1 MATGICCAPV
11 RRSRATPRRLT
22 DPPVGHRSSSWRWRS
37 MRQRYQG
44 SVRPYDV
51 VAWQSRADATVLAI
65 SLKRRP
71 AQGPARGIGSR
82 DAAYRTLTYVNI
94 VDTHSHRRR
103 DPSFLLARSLPMN
116 VRALVF
122 GFAFAVAVTGGAY
135 AAPPPQQQPY
145 QPQRTTPSL
154 SLYGR
159 NPIPLRSIPEMQTSG
174 KHPTLGDATPQAG
187 LRHK

>member
-1 MATGICCAPV
+1 
-11 RRSRATPRRLT
+11 
-22 DPPVGHRSSSWRWRS
+22 
-37 MRQRYQG
+37 
-44 SVRPYDV
+44 
-51 VAWQSRADATVLAI
+51 
-65 SLKRRP
+65 
-71 AQGPARGIGSR
+71 
-82 DAAYRTLTYVNI
+82 
-94 VDTHSHRRR
+94 
-103 DPSFLLARSLPMN
+103 MN

-159 NPIPLRSIPEMQTSG
+159 NPIPLLSIPEMQTSG